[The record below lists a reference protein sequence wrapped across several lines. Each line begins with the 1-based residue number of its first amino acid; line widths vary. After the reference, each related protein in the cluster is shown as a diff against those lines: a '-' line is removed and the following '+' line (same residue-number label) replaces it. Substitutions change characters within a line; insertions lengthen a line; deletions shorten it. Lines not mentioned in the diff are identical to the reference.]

1 MRTVVAIV
9 VLVAALAGCVTP
21 SIPIPPPDP
30 QQMTFELDVEA
41 GQGTFEYPPNSNY
54 GDAIVYVYNRTVGE
68 GIITT
73 ARADGSVGPSQPFP
87 ARLDDEIAVTFESD
101 AQVAGTCVVLTESGP
116 RPQCN

>member
-9 VLVAALAGCVTP
+9 VLVCALAGCVTP

-30 QQMTFELDVEA
+30 QQMMFELDVDA

-54 GDAIVYVYNRTVGE
+54 GDAIVYIYNRTVGE
-68 GIITT
+68 GIIAT
-73 ARADGSVGPSQPFP
+73 ARADGSVGPTGPFP

-101 AQVAGTCVVLTESGP
+101 AQVAGTCVVLTSSGP